1 MGGIDRGDQ
10 VSQGWGA
17 LIGGDQVS
25 QGWGALIGVIRRA
38 RDGGH

>member
-1 MGGIDRGDQ
+1 MGGINRGDQ
-10 VSQGWGA
+10 A
-17 LIGGDQVS
+17 S

>member
-1 MGGIDRGDQ
+1 MGGINR
-10 VSQGWGA
+10 
-17 LIGGDQVS
+17 GDQVS